1 MPTPR
6 VTPVPVVRVPAP
18 SEWHGVMPIRV
29 RYVECD
35 AMGFAHHS
43 AYLPWLEMGRTELL
57 RDVGVTYAQLEAA
70 GVLLVVTQMELK
82 YRRPARYD
90 DVLSLTTRVARATRV
105 KIEHAYELRLS
116 ERGGAA
122 GAGNPHALSAEDLGL
137 MQDTGEDLLF
147 TATST
152 IACIGRD
159 GRPAPLPEWL
169 AGR

>member
-1 MPTPR
+1 
-6 VTPVPVVRVPAP
+6 
-18 SEWHGVMPIRV
+18 MPIRV

-57 RDVGVTYAQLEAA
+57 RQVGVTYAQLEAA

-90 DVLSLTTRVARATRV
+90 DVLSLTTRVTRATRV
-105 KIEHAYELRLS
+105 KIEHAYELRVS
-116 ERGGAA
+116 ERGG
-122 GAGNPHALSAEDLGL
+122 GQPHALTAEDIAL

-147 TATST
+147 TGAST

-169 AGR
+169 AGRA